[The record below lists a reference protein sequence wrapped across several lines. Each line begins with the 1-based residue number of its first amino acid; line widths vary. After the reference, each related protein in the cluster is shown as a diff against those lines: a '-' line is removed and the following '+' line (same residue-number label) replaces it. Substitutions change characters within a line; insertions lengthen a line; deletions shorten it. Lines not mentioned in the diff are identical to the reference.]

1 MYLLYD
7 PLSMGLRLR
16 LAQCTDISFQCKT
29 VIPNNFKQPKSPS
42 TNKMYQ
48 SHKGWLLRW
57 INRIKFSVYQYLMK
71 SWKQCWM
78 IKARRRKMYTICYN
92 FKTDTLTVQF
102 VQLDI
107 QRSTSWYKIPKITG
121 ENRKTFIKHDWI
133 VHKRREI
140 TKGQKQW
147 KSANT
152 EG

>member
-1 MYLLYD
+1 
-7 PLSMGLRLR
+7 
-16 LAQCTDISFQCKT
+16 
-29 VIPNNFKQPKSPS
+29 
-42 TNKMYQ
+42 
-48 SHKGWLLRW
+48 
-57 INRIKFSVYQYLMK
+57 
-71 SWKQCWM
+71 
-78 IKARRRKMYTICYN
+78 MYTICYN